1 MDINPTPERRH
12 REQQPP
18 PTVLVVD
25 DSAAIRMILSRT
37 LRANGLRVVEAANG
51 QEALTYCALEHPD
64 LMLLDVDMPI
74 MGGLE
79 VLRRMAANDDAD
91 AVPVLMLTAQTAGHD
106 AAHAI
111 ELGAQDYLRK
121 PCDPDELLARVRRA
135 LSLKAKSD
143 ALHRRA
149 DELGEIS
156 STDELTGL
164 GNRRHLVQEVSALIE
179 AWGGSARIGVL
190 MVDIDH
196 FKAVN
201 DTEGHLAGDEVLSQ
215 LAARLRATVAN
226 RAIAVRWG
234 GEEFVLL
241 VTRRIAVDP
250 VALAEAV
257 RLAVCEAPFVV
268 GDEKML
274 NITVSIGVA
283 EGTADSLSA
292 AIQAADEALYRAKSS
307 GRNRVVA
314 AS

>member
-1 MDINPTPERRH
+1 MDVNPTPERRR
-12 REQQPP
+12 REQRPP

-25 DSAAIRMILSRT
+25 DSAAIRLILGRT

-51 QEALTYCALEHPD
+51 QEALTYCAVERPD

-74 MGGLE
+74 MDGLE
-79 VLRRMAANDDAD
+79 VLRRIAAADAE
-91 AVPVLMLTAQTAGHD
+91 AVPVLMLTAQTAGQD
-106 AAHAI
+106 AARAI

-121 PCDPDELLARVRRA
+121 PCDPDELVARVRRA
-135 LSLKAKSD
+135 LSLKAEND

-164 GNRRHLVQEVSALIE
+164 GNRRHLVQEVSALI
-179 AWGGSARIGVL
+179 AARGGSARIGVL

-201 DTEGHLAGDEVLSQ
+201 DTHGHLAGDEVLSE
-215 LAARLRATVAN
+215 LAARLRATVSDN
-226 RAIAVRWG
+226 GLAVRWG

-241 VTRRIAVDP
+241 VTRPLTVD
-250 VALAEAV
+250 AAQLAEAV
-257 RLAVCEAPFVV
+257 RLAICSAPFVV
-268 GDEKML
+268 CDAKTL
-274 NITVSIGVA
+274 RITVSIGVA
-283 EGTADSLSA
+283 QGTLDSFSA

-314 AS
+314 AG